1 MKVRRGSP
9 LPLVSCL
16 RSASRK
22 SSSACSRPQSRIAQA
37 SSSTLICWAPAYS
50 QARIK
55 SGCESSASSRWSRE
69 SCMDDLFLFCPGKE
83 LIEQFKREVDLLG
96 RDEQAGGKSNDVF
109 VIPPHVEHEAIGFA
123 LDAEIA
129 LHGLVDEPFHHCLVG
144 GIADFLADLS
154 AQREPE
160 PVDVADDLM
169 ACLQVLQSFEE
180 VRAFF
185 GDAGLKI
192 SFFQHLHGFKGNRGT
207 HRIACEGGVRR
218 AWRENAGVDHLL
230 TRPDAGQRV
239 EAVGQSLAEDQH
251 VRLDTEMFDA
261 PHLAGAIDTHLD
273 LIYHQQYAVLVEHL
287 LELDEKSFRRNDIPA
302 RALNR
307 LDIKCCILAFVGSR
321 VPHAVVFAFEE
332 ASELLHTVVAV
343 LLLVHP
349 LGAAKVIGKL
359 DELRALA
366 KMTVPSSIAIAG
378 GNGRRPERAAMIAA
392 LKGKHQ
398 TLAAGVVSH
407 QLERVLDGL
416 RATDVEMHAALGAEL
431 ALRVLRD
438 AGGELHFFTVQV
450 LRGDLGQGIELA
462 MRGSVQAWIAIAK
475 TCRRVPHLQVQKRRA
490 FSVV

>member
-16 RSASRK
+16 SSASRK

-69 SCMDDLFLFCPGKE
+69 SCMDDLFLFCPGKK

-109 VIPPHVEHEAIGFA
+109 VIPPHI
-123 LDAEIA
+123 
-129 LHGLVDEPFHHCLVG
+129 
-144 GIADFLADLS
+144 
-154 AQREPE
+154 EPE

-180 VRAFF
+180 IRAFF

-192 SFFQHLHGFKGNRGT
+192 SFVQHLHGFKGNRGT

-218 AWRENAGVDHLL
+218 AWRENAGVDHRL
-230 TRPDAGQRV
+230 TRPDAGHRV

-261 PHLAGAIDTHLD
+261 SHLAGAIDTHLD
-273 LIYHQQYAVLVEHL
+273 LIYHQQNAVLVEHL

-302 RALNR
+302 CALNR
-307 LDIKCCILAFVGSR
+307 LDIECRILAFVGSR

-366 KMTVPSSIAIAG
+366 KMTVPSSLAIAG
-378 GNGRRPERAAMIAA
+378 GNGRRPEAPAMI
-392 LKGKHQ
+392 
-398 TLAAGVVSH
+398 
-407 QLERVLDGL
+407 
-416 RATDVEMHAALGAEL
+416 GAP
-431 ALRVLRD
+431 
-438 AGGELHFFTVQV
+438 Q
-450 LRGDLGQGIELA
+450 
-462 MRGSVQAWIAIAK
+462 
-475 TCRRVPHLQVQKRRA
+475 
-490 FSVV
+490 